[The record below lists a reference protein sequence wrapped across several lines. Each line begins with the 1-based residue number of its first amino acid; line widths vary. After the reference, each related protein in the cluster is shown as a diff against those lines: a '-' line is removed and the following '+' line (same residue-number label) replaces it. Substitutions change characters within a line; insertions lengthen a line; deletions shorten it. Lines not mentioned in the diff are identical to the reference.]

1 MIPLQSNT
9 DVHVFE
15 TNNYNAVYGLI
26 QTSSDLTS
34 DGQVFRIRDKSGY
47 LNTTKLTISD
57 PTNTINGSSTKNL
70 ESANSTYM
78 FMYAE
83 DINDIMSL

>member
-1 MIPLQSNT
+1 M
-9 DVHVFE
+9 
-15 TNNYNAVYGLI
+15 YGLI
-26 QTSSDLTS
+26 ETPSDLIT
-34 DGQVFRIRDKSGY
+34 DGRVFRVRDKSGY
-47 LNTTKLTISD
+47 LNTTKLTLSAG
-57 PTNTINGSSTKNL
+57 TKTINGSSTKNL